1 MNKFLAFISS
11 IGISQQDKED
21 TVLQKRFLVYQALL
35 MSMGGIIWGT
45 LALVFDR
52 AWQSSVPFSYVL
64 LTASNLIFFHVSG
77 KFKVAK
83 TIQTAISLLLPFLFQ
98 WFLGG
103 FMASGAVMLWALL
116 SLAASVTYQSNRTVA
131 LWLVMFILL
140 ALFSG
145 IFDNRFVDW
154 IDPYDALPY
163 SIFFMVLNI
172 VVISAIILWLFN
184 FMVRGKTEA
193 LLKLQKAEAQL
204 VQSEKMATL
213 GTLAAGVAHELNNP
227 AAATRRAAQQL
238 DNVLI
243 KAEQARNALVAA
255 ELNDEERALMTILT
269 KQAREYSIKQI
280 NLDSL
285 ERSDREVE
293 VEDWLGEKGFD
304 NAWELAPSLVGMD
317 LDRKR
322 LNALASKSRE
332 DTFRAIIIFSSHLF
346 PIHSLLH
353 EISEGSGRISEIV
366 VALKNYSFLGQ
377 APIQEVNIHEGIDNT
392 LVILRSKMK
401 VGIMVRREYCNDLPL
416 ITAYGSE
423 LNQVWT
429 NILDNAIDAMKEKGE
444 IIIRTKKEKDC
455 VVVEIED
462 NGPGIPAVV
471 QTKIFDPFF
480 TTKEPGKGT
489 GLGLSTSYGIITEK
503 HKGSIT
509 VQSKPGCTKF
519 IVKIPINHP
528 NQPIS

>member
-1 MNKFLAFISS
+1 MNKIPAFISS
-11 IGISQQDKED
+11 IGISPRDKED

-35 MSMGGIIWGT
+35 MSMGGIIWGI
-45 LALVFDR
+45 LAFIFNR
-52 AWQSSVPFSYVL
+52 AWQSSVPFAYVL
-64 LTASNLIFFHVSG
+64 LTALNLIFFHVSG
-77 KFKVAK
+77 NFKVVK
-83 TIQTAISLLLPFLFQ
+83 TIQTVISLLLPFLFQ

-103 FMASGAVMLWALL
+103 FMVSGAVMLWALL

-140 ALFSG
+140 TLFSG
-145 IFDNRFVDW
+145 IFDKRFFDW
-154 IDPYDALPY
+154 VNPHDAIPY
-163 SIFFMVLNI
+163 SIYLMVLNI

-184 FMVRGKTEA
+184 FMVRGKNEA
-193 LLKLQKAEAQL
+193 LQKLQEAQAQL

-238 DNVLI
+238 DQMLI
-243 KAEQARNALVAA
+243 KAEQARDVLAA
-255 ELNDEERALMTILT
+255 AKLNDEERALMILT
-269 KQAREYSIKQI
+269 KQAIEYSIKQI

-285 ERSDREVE
+285 ERSDTEAE
-293 VEDWLGEKGFD
+293 VEDWLGEKDFD
-304 NAWELAPSLVGMD
+304 NAWELAPALVGMGFD
-317 LDRKR
+317 KKR
-322 LNALASKSRE
+322 LDALASKSRE
-332 DTFRAIIIFSSHLF
+332 DAFRAIIISAAYLF

-353 EISEGSGRISEIV
+353 EIKEGSGRISEIV

-377 APIQEVNIHEGIDNT
+377 APIQEINIHDGIDNT

-401 VGIMVRREYCNDLPL
+401 VGVMVRREYCNDLPL

-444 IIIRTKKEKDC
+444 IIIRTKKEKTY

-462 NGPGIPAVV
+462 NGPGIPAAV
-471 QTKIFDPFF
+471 QSKIFDPFF

-519 IVKIPINHP
+519 IVKLPINHP
-528 NQPIS
+528 EQNAVK